1 MKNIKQNRCSIMELC
16 VVLKQ
21 LLNSHNPLNM
31 DKWYIRSS
39 AMGLMGTS
47 EGALNK
53 GPWVRGWTRWAWW
66 AELIALYAV
75 VSKGS
80 SDRWLLPSW
89 CSLQES
95 SLTIG
100 VEWLEPPCDGGT
112 SNQVLRQHGP
122 RCTWPWVS
130 GWTGMSR
137 RTGVQSRWGQCYLSP
152 YSLPLFI
159 TPLLYSPGSNDWNSA
174 QFPAMQFYPFMTSI
188 DFLPVLLFDLNW

>member
-53 GPWVRGWTRWAWW
+53 GPWVRGWTQWAWW

-137 RTGVQSRWGQCYLSP
+137 RTGVQSRWRQYYLSCAFVLP
-152 YSLPLFI
+152 TPCHYLSLLSYIHLDGMTGILLNSLQCNFI
-159 TPLLYSPGSNDWNSA
+159 HLWHR
-174 QFPAMQFYPFMTSI
+174 
-188 DFLPVLLFDLNW
+188 